1 MTEEQYKEYIKNLET
16 VCDMCRLTIATSLL
30 FRKELVEK
38 AEKILQETEHQ
49 IESLRQKYE
58 SPDQT

>member
-16 VCDMCRLTIATSLL
+16 VCDMSRLTISTSLL

-58 SPDQT
+58 SSDQA